1 MTSDKQLIVHP
12 SRDDD
17 NEISRLQ
24 ENNVVGGD
32 MAAGDIHKN
41 YNLPAP
47 HSPLRV
53 MAENYRHEIEQDNN
67 HQEFIDELQDYMKR
81 VPGIEQ
87 RNLEEKLLAAKRDD
101 LVVNAKH
108 LKEQFT
114 KKIYKHTFS
123 PTAQN
128 IFVHILAKI
137 NSCFRLRIK
146 PLIHENSSP
155 RTVDE
160 AIYKEIVECIYMDVG
175 NSELSIN
182 MDDIHGMLFY
192 LTGNCYIEWD

>member
-1 MTSDKQLIVHP
+1 MITRYLVYKKTML
-12 SRDDD
+12 
-17 NEISRLQ
+17 L
-24 ENNVVGGD
+24 
-32 MAAGDIHKN
+32 AATWLLGIFIKIITFQHHTA
-41 YNLPAP
+41 LCE
-47 HSPLRV
+47 LWR
-53 MAENYRHEIEQDNN
+53 ENYRHEIEQDNN